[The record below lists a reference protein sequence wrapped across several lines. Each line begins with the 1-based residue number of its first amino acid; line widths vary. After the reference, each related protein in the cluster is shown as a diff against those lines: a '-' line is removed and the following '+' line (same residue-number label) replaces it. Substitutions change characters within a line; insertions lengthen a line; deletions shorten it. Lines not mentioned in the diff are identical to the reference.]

1 LKRGYRIIRPY
12 SFFYN
17 SAEMV
22 DASGA
27 GPDGLRS
34 LACFARRAGIF
45 CVLAFAA
52 LNFGLI
58 WHVRGSILRGYG
70 DFASFYTAG
79 QMVRSGESARLYA
92 PALQWKIQQ
101 QFASTVEIRLGP
113 LPYVRPPFE
122 ALLFLPFA
130 YLRYPVACVLWMALQ
145 IALLLTVPIILLP
158 AVLPS
163 IGGRGFDL
171 ATYSVQA
178 LLCVAFFPVG
188 FDLIQGQDSV
198 LLLVIL
204 IGALRLLLR
213 GADLGCGAVLALG
226 LFKFHLVIPLLAILV
241 LRKKWRAGVGFAG
254 VGVVLLGISLFMVGP
269 SGFMNYPKYLWGLNQ
284 VPGLGMV
291 KPQSMPNLRGLLTVL
306 VGNGAL
312 PAWANWF
319 LAGVVL
325 AGVIVASRGWRGEDR
340 TSIIAAFSLGIVVT
354 LATSYYANSYD
365 LTLLLV
371 PLLLLGKKFW
381 LREFLGWPRTIF
393 LLAGGVLLCTPLLW
407 VLAMGD
413 NRFRW
418 VAIALFAMAVSIAAA
433 ARAGLQGREV

>member
-1 LKRGYRIIRPY
+1 
-12 SFFYN
+12 
-17 SAEMV
+17 MV

-27 GPDGLRS
+27 APDGSGS
-34 LACFARRAGIF
+34 LAALARRAGVF
-45 CVLAFAA
+45 CLLAFAA

-58 WHVRGSILRGYG
+58 WHVRDSIVRGYG

-79 QMVRSGESARLYA
+79 QMVRSGASARLYE

-130 YLRYPVACVLWMALQ
+130 YLRYPVACVLWMGLQ
-145 IALLLTVPIILLP
+145 IALLLTAPIFLRAVISP
-158 AVLPS
+158 AA
-163 IGGRGFDL
+163 GGGGFDL

-178 LLCVAFFPVG
+178 LLCLGFFPVG
-188 FDLIQGQDSV
+188 FELIQGQDSV

-213 GADLGCGAVLALG
+213 GADFWCGAVLGLG
-226 LFKFHLVIPLLAILV
+226 LFKFHLVVPLLAILM

-254 VGVVLLGISLFMVGP
+254 VGAVLLGISLFMVGP
-269 SGFMNYPKYLWGLNQ
+269 AGFMNYPKYLWRLNQ
-284 VPGLGMV
+284 APALGMV
-291 KPQSMPNLRGLLTVL
+291 KPQSMPNVRGLLTVF

-312 PAWANWF
+312 PAWAHWF
-319 LAGVVL
+319 LTGVVV
-325 AGVIVASRGWRGEDR
+325 AGVIFASRAWRGEDR
-340 TSIIAAFSLGIVVT
+340 TSIIAAFSLWIVVT

-365 LTLLLV
+365 LTLLLI

-381 LREFLGWPRTIF
+381 RGEFLGWPRVVF
-393 LLAGGVLLCTPLLW
+393 LLAGSVLLCTPLLW
-407 VLAMGD
+407 VLALGD
-413 NRFRW
+413 DRFRW
-418 VAIALFAMAVSIAAA
+418 MAIALFGMAVSIAAA
-433 ARAGLQGREV
+433 DEAGRRPQEV

>member
-1 LKRGYRIIRPY
+1 
-12 SFFYN
+12 
-17 SAEMV
+17 MV

-27 GPDGLRS
+27 APDGSRS
-34 LACFARRAGIF
+34 LASFARRAGIF
-45 CVLAFAA
+45 CLLAFAV

-58 WHVRGSILRGYG
+58 WHVRDSILRGYG

-79 QMVRSGESARLYA
+79 RMVRSGESARLYE
-92 PALQWKIQQ
+92 PALQWKIQR

-130 YLRYPVACVLWMALQ
+130 YLRYPAACVLWMGLQ

-158 AVLPS
+158 IISPP

-178 LLCVAFFPVG
+178 LLCLGFFPVG
-188 FDLIQGQDSV
+188 FDLLQGQDAV

-241 LRKKWRAGVGFAG
+241 LRKKWRAGIGFAG
-254 VGVVLLGISLFMVGP
+254 VGAILLGISLFMVGP
-269 SGFMNYPKYLWGLNQ
+269 SGLMNYPKYLWGLNQ
-284 VPGLGMV
+284 APGLGMV
-291 KPQSMPNLRGLLTVL
+291 KPQSMPNLRGLLTL
-306 VGNGAL
+306 FVGNGAL
-312 PAWANWF
+312 PAWAHWF
-319 LAGVVL
+319 IAGVVV
-325 AGVIVASRGWRGEDR
+325 AGMVFASRAWRGEDR
-340 TSIIAAFSLGIVVT
+340 TSIIAVFSLWIAVT

-381 LREFLGWPRTIF
+381 QGGFFGWPRIVF
-393 LLAGGVLLCTPLLW
+393 LAAGSVLLCTPVLW
-407 VLAMGD
+407 VLALGND
-413 NRFRW
+413 RFRW
-418 VAIALFAMAVSIAAA
+418 VAIALFGMAVSIAAA
-433 ARAGLQGREV
+433 ERADMQGREV

>member
-1 LKRGYRIIRPY
+1 MI
-12 SFFYN
+12 
-17 SAEMV
+17 

-27 GPDGLRS
+27 APDGSGS
-34 LACFARRAGIF
+34 LASFARKASMF
-45 CVLAFAA
+45 CLLAFAA

-58 WHVRGSILRGYG
+58 WHVRDSIVRGYG

-79 QMVRSGESARLYA
+79 KMVQSGESARLYE
-92 PALQWKIQQ
+92 PALQWKIQK

-130 YLRYPVACVLWMALQ
+130 YLQYPAACVVWMGLQ

-158 AVLPS
+158 VILPLT
-163 IGGRGFDL
+163 GGRGFDL
-171 ATYSVQA
+171 ATYSVQV
-178 LLCVAFFPVG
+178 LLCLGFFPVG
-188 FDLIQGQDSV
+188 FDLVQGQDSV

-213 GADLGCGAVLALG
+213 GSDWGCGALLALG
-226 LFKFHLVIPLLAILV
+226 LFKFHLVVPLLAILM
-241 LRKKWRAGVGFAG
+241 LRKKWRVGAGFAG
-254 VGVVLLGISLFMVGP
+254 VGAVLLGISLLMVGP

-291 KPQSMPNLRGLLTVL
+291 KPQSMPNLRGLLTVF

-312 PAWANWF
+312 PVWANWF
-319 LAGVVL
+319 LAGVVV
-325 AGVIVASRGWRGEDR
+325 AGVIFASRAWRGEDR
-340 TSIIAAFSLGIVVT
+340 TSIIAAFCLWIVVT

-381 LREFLGWPRTIF
+381 QGEFSRRPRIIF
-393 LLAGGVLLCTPLLW
+393 LAAGSVLLSTPLLW
-407 VLAMGD
+407 VLALAND
-413 NRFRW
+413 RFRW
-418 VAIALFAMAVSIAAA
+418 VAIALFAMAASIAAA
-433 ARAGLQGREV
+433 EHARPGNLKCSSSS

>member
-1 LKRGYRIIRPY
+1 
-12 SFFYN
+12 
-17 SAEMV
+17 MV
-22 DASGA
+22 DAPDAAAHDGSGT
-27 GPDGLRS
+27 
-34 LACFARRAGIF
+34 LAFFARRVGIF
-45 CVLAFAA
+45 CLLAFAA

-58 WHVRGSILRGYG
+58 WHVRDSIARGFG

-79 QMVRSGESARLYA
+79 EMVRSRESARLYE

-130 YLRYPVACVLWMALQ
+130 YLRYPAACVLWMGLQ

-158 AVLPS
+158 IIVPPL
-163 IGGRGFDL
+163 GGEGFDL

-178 LLCVAFFPVG
+178 LLCLGFFPVG
-188 FDLIQGQDSV
+188 FDLVQGQDSV

-226 LFKFHLVIPLLAILV
+226 LFKFHLVVPLLAILM

-254 VGVVLLGISLFMVGP
+254 VGAVLFGISLFMVGP
-269 SGFMNYPKYLWGLNQ
+269 SGLMNYPKYLWGLNQ
-284 VPGLGMV
+284 APGLGMV
-291 KPQSMPNLRGLLTVL
+291 KAQSMPNLRGLLTVF

-312 PAWANWF
+312 PAWAHWF
-319 LAGVVL
+319 LAGVVV
-325 AGVIVASRGWRGEDR
+325 AGVIFASRGWRGEDR
-340 TSIIAAFSLGIVVT
+340 TSIIAAFCLWIVVT

-381 LREFLGWPRTIF
+381 QGGFSAWPRIVF
-393 LLAGGVLLCTPLLW
+393 LVAGSVLLCTPLLW
-407 VLAMGD
+407 VLALRAD
-413 NRFRW
+413 RFRW
-418 VAIALFAMAVSIAAA
+418 VAIALFGMAASIAAA
-433 ARAGLQGREV
+433 EEAGRRPQEV